1 MLKRTLRKAAYTLG
15 LHVGKFPATDTL
27 QGHLKYFF
35 QRAGINC
42 VLDVGAHQG
51 EFAGSLQEIG
61 YKGRL
66 VSFEPVKANYEIL
79 AGKARAERDWLAHH
93 CALGAE
99 DGEQEINIYQQT
111 VFNSFLSSSEMGTE
125 RFGAAVELATKER
138 VRIRRLDQVFRDCIA
153 GIANPR
159 VFLKM
164 DTQGWDMEVLK
175 GASGVLDQIVGMQS
189 EMAVKQIYGGMT
201 GYTAALEHFAKLG
214 FHVTGMFSVSR
225 DTDGLQIVEF
235 ECVLVRDGAVTP
247 S

>member
-1 MLKRTLRKAAYTLG
+1 MLKQTLRKAAYTLG
-15 LHVGKFPATDTL
+15 LHVGKFPAVDTL

-51 EFAGSLQEIG
+51 EFAGSLHEIG

-66 VSFEPVKANYEIL
+66 VSFEPVSVNYEIL
-79 AGKARAERDWLAHH
+79 ARKARAERDWIAHH

-125 RFGAAVELATKER
+125 RFGAAVEQARKER
-138 VRIRRLDQVFRDCIA
+138 VRIRRLDQLFGDCIA
-153 GIANPR
+153 GIPDPR
-159 VFLKM
+159 VFLKL
-164 DTQGWDMEVLK
+164 DTQGWDLEVLK
-175 GASGVLDQIVGMQS
+175 GASGVLDRIVGLQS

-201 GYTAALEHFAKLG
+201 GYTAALEHYAKLG
-214 FHVTGMFSVSR
+214 FQVTGMFPVSR
-225 DTDGLQIVEF
+225 ETDGLQIIEF
-235 ECVLVRDGAVTP
+235 DCVLVREGAVKP
-247 S
+247 A